1 MFRED
6 YSEQLRLGAKLVY
19 MGGHSK
25 FCLVELLF
33 HKDDEH
39 LGSGEDKIW
48 PPRPRPRR
56 RRVLNLTTFG
66 VKYNKEGQLRTS
78 MLQRG
83 RACKMYKRPCDS
95 GGSSNPMAFWL

>member
-1 MFRED
+1 MKIGEDMLFRED

-39 LGSGEDKIW
+39 LGSGKDKIC
-48 PPRPRPRR
+48 RPGPG
-56 RRVLNLTTFG
+56 LDAG
-66 VKYNKEGQLRTS
+66 VFLI
-78 MLQRG
+78 
-83 RACKMYKRPCDS
+83 
-95 GGSSNPMAFWL
+95 